1 MKNSFGVKDTRQ
13 DKKNLNPSEDDIKN
27 LLDQYQNEN
36 YLNAENLA
44 LSITEKFPNHLFVL
58 KILGAIYDKKN
69 RINDS
74 LDLNRRVIELSPND
88 AEAHYNLGVSL
99 KKLNQFEKAELS
111 YKKAILLN
119 PNFAEAHN
127 NLGNVL
133 KELNK
138 LEKAKVS
145 YKKAILLNPNF
156 AEAHNNLGNV
166 LKELNKLEK
175 AKVSY
180 KKAILLNPNF
190 AEAHNNLGNV
200 LKELGNLNEAK
211 INLEKAITLKNDYNE
226 AYYNLSS
233 VFNLRGDLLTG
244 LKFYEWRLIKEE
256 PTARPPRTKF
266 IWDGIKSLK
275 GKKFLVY
282 EEQGLGDIIQFYRYL
297 PLLEEKGAEV
307 TFKVKTR
314 LHKLLKSS
322 NNKVKLTS
330 DFPKDNNI
338 EFESPLLSI
347 PYLLKT
353 DVKTIPANIPY
364 LKANSIKVAE
374 WKNKLSTKKFKVGIC
389 WQGSKNKVDR
399 GRSFSISNFNDISKI
414 PNLELI
420 NLYKGEEEKQILDI
434 DFKVTTFDKSL
445 DEEENAFIDT
455 SAIMMNCDLIIT
467 SDTVIAHLAGALGCP
482 VWVVLK
488 YVPDWRWM
496 LDRQDSPWYPTTKLY
511 RQNNLDDWVPVFNQI
526 KNDLENILK

>member
-1 MKNSFGVKDTRQ
+1 MKNSFNVKDF
-13 DKKNLNPSEDDIKN
+13 KEEKNNLAPSEDDIKN
-27 LLDQYQNEN
+27 LLEQYRNEN
-36 YLNAENLA
+36 YLNAENIA
-44 LSITEKFPNHLFVL
+44 LSITEKFPNHLSVL

-69 RINDS
+69 KINDS
-74 LDLNRRVIELSPND
+74 LNLNRRIIELSPND

-99 KKLNQFEKAELS
+99 KKLNEFEKAELS
-111 YKKAILLN
+111 YKKAISLN
-119 PNFAEAHN
+119 PNFAEAYN

-138 LEKAKVS
+138 IEKAKVS
-145 YKKAILLNPNF
+145 YKKAISLNPNF
-156 AEAHNNLGNV
+156 AEA
-166 LKELNKLEK
+166 
-175 AKVSY
+175 Y
-180 KKAILLNPNF
+180 
-190 AEAHNNLGNV
+190 NNLGNV
-200 LKELGNLNEAK
+200 LKELGNLNEAE
-211 INLEKAITLKNDYNE
+211 INLEKAIKLKNDYNE
-226 AYYNLSS
+226 AFYNLSS

-256 PTARPPRTKF
+256 PTTRPPRKKF
-266 IWDGIKSLK
+266 VWDGIRSLK

-297 PLLEEKGAEV
+297 PLLEEKGAEI
-307 TFKVKTR
+307 TFKVRTR
-314 LHKLLKSS
+314 LHKLLETS
-322 NNKVKLTS
+322 NYNVKLTS
-330 DFPKDNNI
+330 DFPKDDNF

-353 DVKTIPANIPY
+353 DIETIPTNIPY
-364 LKANSIKVAE
+364 LKADSVKVAE
-374 WKNKLSTKKFKVGIC
+374 WKNKLNTKKFKVGIC

-420 NLYKGEEEKQILDI
+420 NLYKGEEEKQLLDI
-434 DFKVTTFDKSL
+434 NFKVTTFNESL
-445 DEEENAFIDT
+445 NEEQNAFIDT

-467 SDTVIAHLAGALGCP
+467 SDTAIAHLAGALGCP

-496 LDRQDSPWYPTTKLY
+496 LDRQDSPWYPTIKLY
-511 RQNNLDDWVPVFNQI
+511 RQNNLDDWVSVFNQI
-526 KNDLENILK
+526 KDDLEDILKKK

>member
-1 MKNSFGVKDTRQ
+1 MLKILDKI
-13 DKKNLNPSEDDIKN
+13 KKNLNPSEDDIKN
-27 LLDQYQNEN
+27 LLEQYQNEN
-36 YLNAENLA
+36 YFNAENLA

-88 AEAHYNLGVSL
+88 AEGHYNLGVSL

-119 PNFAEAHN
+119 PNFAEAYN

-156 AEAHNNLGNV
+156 AEAYNNLGN
-166 LKELNKLEK
+166 
-175 AKVSY
+175 A
-180 KKAILLNPNF
+180 
-190 AEAHNNLGNV
+190 
-200 LKELGNLNEAK
+200 LKELGNLNEAE
-211 INLEKAITLKNDYNE
+211 INLKKAITLKNDYNE
-226 AYYNLSS
+226 AFYNLSS
-233 VFNLRGDLLTG
+233 VFNLRGDLLKG

-434 DFKVTTFDKSL
+434 NFEVTTFNKSL
-445 DEEENAFIDT
+445 NEKENAFIDT

-467 SDTVIAHLAGALGCP
+467 SDTVIAHLAGALGCT

-496 LDRQDSPWYPTTKLY
+496 LDRLDSPWYPTTKLY
-511 RQNNLDDWVPVFNQI
+511 RQNNVDDWVPVFNQI
-526 KNDLENILK
+526 KDDLENIIN

>member
-1 MKNSFGVKDTRQ
+1 MKNIFNLKDIKE
-13 DKKNLNPSEDDIKN
+13 DKKNLTPSKDDIKN
-27 LLDQYQNEN
+27 LLEQYQNEN
-36 YLNAENLA
+36 YFNAENLA

-99 KKLNQFEKAELS
+99 KKLNQFEKAEL
-111 YKKAILLN
+111 
-119 PNFAEAHN
+119 
-127 NLGNVL
+127 
-133 KELNK
+133 
-138 LEKAKVS
+138 
-145 YKKAILLNPNF
+145 
-156 AEAHNNLGNV
+156 
-166 LKELNKLEK
+166 
-175 AKVSY
+175 SY

-307 TFKVKTR
+307 TFKVKSR
-314 LHKLLKSS
+314 LHKLLKTS

-330 DFPKDNNI
+330 DFPEDDNI
-338 EFESPLLSI
+338 DFESPLLSI

-364 LKANSIKVAE
+364 LKADSIKVAE

-434 DFKVTTFDKSL
+434 NFEVTTFNKSL
-445 DEEENAFIDT
+445 NEKENAFIDT

-467 SDTVIAHLAGALGCP
+467 SDTVIAHLAGALGCT

-496 LDRQDSPWYPTTKLY
+496 LDRLDSPWYPTTKLY

>member
-1 MKNSFGVKDTRQ
+1 MKNIFNLKDIKE
-13 DKKNLNPSEDDIKN
+13 DKKNLTPSKDDIKN
-27 LLDQYQNEN
+27 LLEQYQNEN
-36 YLNAENLA
+36 YFNAENLA

-99 KKLNQFEKAELS
+99 KKLKQFEKAELS

-166 LKELNKLEK
+166 LKEL
-175 AKVSY
+175 
-180 KKAILLNPNF
+180 
-190 AEAHNNLGNV
+190 
-200 LKELGNLNEAK
+200 GNLNEAV

-226 AYYNLSS
+226 AFYNLSS

-266 IWDGIKSLK
+266 VWDGIKSLK

-307 TFKVKTR
+307 TFKVKSR
-314 LHKLLKSS
+314 LHKLLKTS

-330 DFPKDNNI
+330 DFPEDDNI
-338 EFESPLLSI
+338 DFESPLLSI

-364 LKANSIKVAE
+364 LKADSIKVAE
-374 WKNKLSTKKFKVGIC
+374 WKNKLNTKKFKVGIC

-434 DFKVTTFDKSL
+434 NFEVTTFNKSL
-445 DEEENAFIDT
+445 NEKENAFIDT

-467 SDTVIAHLAGALGCP
+467 SDTVIAHLAGALGCT

-496 LDRQDSPWYPTTKLY
+496 LDRLDSPWYPTTKLY
-511 RQNNLDDWVPVFNQI
+511 RQNNLDDWVPVFNKI
-526 KNDLENILK
+526 KDDLENILN

>member
-1 MKNSFGVKDTRQ
+1 MKNIFNLKDIKE
-13 DKKNLNPSEDDIKN
+13 DKKNLTPSKDDIKN
-27 LLDQYQNEN
+27 LLEQYQNEN
-36 YLNAENLA
+36 YFNAENLA

-99 KKLNQFEKAELS
+99 KKLNQFEKAEL
-111 YKKAILLN
+111 
-119 PNFAEAHN
+119 
-127 NLGNVL
+127 
-133 KELNK
+133 
-138 LEKAKVS
+138 S

-307 TFKVKTR
+307 TFKVKSR
-314 LHKLLKSS
+314 LHKLLKTS

-330 DFPKDNNI
+330 DFPEDDNI
-338 EFESPLLSI
+338 DFESPLLSI

-364 LKANSIKVAE
+364 LKADSIKVAE
-374 WKNKLSTKKFKVGIC
+374 WKNKLNTKKFKVGIC

-434 DFKVTTFDKSL
+434 NFEVTTFNKSL
-445 DEEENAFIDT
+445 NEKENAFIDT

-467 SDTVIAHLAGALGCP
+467 SDTVIAHLAGALGCT

-496 LDRQDSPWYPTTKLY
+496 LDRLDSPWYPTTKLY
-511 RQNNLDDWVPVFNQI
+511 RQNNLDDWVPVFNKI
-526 KNDLENILK
+526 KDDLENILN